1 MTTRHYIRD
10 LTMACFRFSWQW
22 SCVGCSTSLCQP
34 KGRKARLTEGKT
46 FTNSRNRDLRWLT
59 GELF

>member
-22 SCVGCSTSLCQP
+22 SSVWDAPLRCAS
-34 KGRKARLTEGKT
+34 RKDERP
-46 FTNSRNRDLRWLT
+46 D
-59 GELF
+59 

>member
-22 SCVGCSTSLCQP
+22 SSVWDAPLRCAS
-34 KGRKARLTEGKT
+34 RKARLTEGKT